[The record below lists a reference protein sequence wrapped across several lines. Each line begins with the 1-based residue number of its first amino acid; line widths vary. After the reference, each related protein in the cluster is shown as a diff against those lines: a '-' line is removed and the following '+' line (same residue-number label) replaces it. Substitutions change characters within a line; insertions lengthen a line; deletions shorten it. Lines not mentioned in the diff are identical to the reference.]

1 MCLGAGHSPFK
12 YRFATGGT
20 LVAKVV
26 QTIVLTCVDC
36 AGSKS
41 PNYRLRAGHKRLT
54 PFAHVLAGGTLG
66 VEELNH
72 RIDICGASLLVVSG

>member
-41 PNYRLRAGHKRLT
+41 LNYRLRAGHKRLA
-54 PFAHVLAGGTLG
+54 PFAHVLAGGTLD